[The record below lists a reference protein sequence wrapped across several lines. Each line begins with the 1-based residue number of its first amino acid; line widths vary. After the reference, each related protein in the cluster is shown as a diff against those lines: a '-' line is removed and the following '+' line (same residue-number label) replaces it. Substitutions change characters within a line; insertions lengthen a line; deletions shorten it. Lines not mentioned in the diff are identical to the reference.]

1 MTLVP
6 ALTLAKRDITLS
18 FLVKFS
24 WNWNLDC
31 CNSQSFINPKRRDT
45 FRSRNAQIIT
55 LFKMKFFHGI
65 SILSVE
71 FSSPQSH
78 GNLLCSFL
86 GCTTVSYVFP
96 ALPSPPRSFFALT
109 PKTSSSFL
117 QPYISGYNHRRV
129 WSCAKRINVRTLSL
143 VLPLTLAA
151 AWPQKGF
158 CLLHS

>member
-1 MTLVP
+1 MPLVP
-6 ALTLAKRDITLS
+6 ALTLAKPNITLS

-31 CNSQSFINPKRRDT
+31 SNSQSFVSPKRRDT
-45 FRSRNAQIIT
+45 FRSRNVQIIT
-55 LFKMKFFHGI
+55 LFK
-65 SILSVE
+65 SEILPCNQYTE
-71 FSSPQSH
+71 RRIFSSQSH
-78 GNLLCSFL
+78 CRLLCSFL
-86 GCTTVSYVFP
+86 RLRDCFIYFSAF
-96 ALPSPPRSFFALT
+96 PSPPSSFFALT

-129 WSCAKRINVRTLSL
+129 WSCTKLINVRALSL